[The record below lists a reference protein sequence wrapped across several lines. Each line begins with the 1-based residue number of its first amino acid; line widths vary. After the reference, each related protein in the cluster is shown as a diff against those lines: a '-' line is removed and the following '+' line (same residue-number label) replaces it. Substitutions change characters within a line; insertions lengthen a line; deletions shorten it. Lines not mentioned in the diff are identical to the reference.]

1 MVYENIRTFIE
12 LQSLAWTMPVLAG
25 CALVVYECQ
34 KSLRSNKGD
43 KKSKQL
49 VWILLGI
56 CIGFTGNFV
65 DNLYWLIPWTMSYV
79 GCVATPDAVAAGVF
93 PNLIFRQM
101 LTATSAYCHIRAF
114 ISPDDNQNTKTLNK
128 VFIVSLVIGYLYTA
142 SLMAFRF
149 YYYQ

>member
-25 CALVVYECQ
+25 CDLVVYECQ

-79 GCVATPDAVAAGVF
+79 GC
-93 PNLIFRQM
+93 
-101 LTATSAYCHIRAF
+101 
-114 ISPDDNQNTKTLNK
+114 
-128 VFIVSLVIGYLYTA
+128 
-142 SLMAFRF
+142 
-149 YYYQ
+149 